1 VIRKPGTMTSKEVK
15 SEIQKVLDKVPDNLL
30 QDILDYVKTIQS
42 KSSDTVQLS
51 KNLKQIISEDKSLLE
66 RLAE

>member
-1 VIRKPGTMTSKEVK
+1 MTTKEVK

-30 QDILDYVKTIQS
+30 QDILDYLKTIQS

-51 KNLKQIISEDKSLLE
+51 KNLSQIITEDKALLE
-66 RLAE
+66 RLAQ

>member
-1 VIRKPGTMTSKEVK
+1 MTTKEVK

-30 QDILDYVKTIQS
+30 QDILDYLKTIQS

-51 KNLKQIISEDKSLLE
+51 KNLSQIISEDKALLE
-66 RLAE
+66 RLAQ

>member
-1 VIRKPGTMTSKEVK
+1 MTSKEVK

-30 QDILDYVKTIQS
+30 QDILDYVKTRQS

>member
-1 VIRKPGTMTSKEVK
+1 MTSKEVK

>member
-1 VIRKPGTMTSKEVK
+1 MTTKEVK

-30 QDILDYVKTIQS
+30 QDILDYLKTIQS

-51 KNLKQIISEDKSLLE
+51 KNLKQIISEDKALLE
-66 RLAE
+66 RLAK